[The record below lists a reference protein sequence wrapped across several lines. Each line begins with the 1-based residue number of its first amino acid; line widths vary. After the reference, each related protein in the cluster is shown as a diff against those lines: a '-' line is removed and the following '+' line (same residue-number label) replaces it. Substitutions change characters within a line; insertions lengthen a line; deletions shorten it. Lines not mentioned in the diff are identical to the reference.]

1 MGKDKQSKENRQMK
15 EKKFDRNVEIS
26 APILDPEIIK
36 AIHTPPKDRRLDIRH
51 GGFKALLSDLNSQDS
66 TDELTPLNDNHVP
79 SYIGISC
86 AVSGYSNYSSYSK
99 RPNSLASNKATSTP
113 NRSRA
118 TSPAAIKK
126 IDPEV
131 HHITIDKNNIHSV
144 DEERKELT
152 EKLTAS
158 AYERKR
164 SPSPCIPPTEDDRH
178 HGAYVGARYCPMPPP
193 SNLVNKHIPLLGIDD
208 DQNPEEALEE
218 AEQQK
223 KVEQRIASLYGDNF
237 VEDWRESMTHKA
249 KKEINSD
256 DGITDQLALK
266 SPKDLVTLKPTPQVV
281 PDERQDDTEVDIP
294 NKKVLANVEKGFL
307 NKLLTDENPPM
318 PSPSPTLLTSPTRD
332 VKEMITNS
340 SPQLPSPL
348 SPPPPVEVEPQQKFE
363 QESYAHQVVLPPLSP
378 SPIQIQNSPDMM
390 NLDAEEQ
397 LKIEDRELTMPHQP
411 TTVEH
416 IEYEIRAQ
424 SPIDNNASPV
434 KIPHHQVPEDL
445 DYPESKSNYEQELL
459 GSSPESLKAHKI
471 VDDQVGEE
479 IVAADENEN
488 NLAPT
493 SDNIQNGLYY
503 LDLLNKE
510 KSFIAQEVARA
521 EKILENQE
529 AALDD
534 DTVGRIR
541 SAIGKAN
548 LLVNKKCKQFEG
560 LCESNLNKDANEQ
573 YATLNEDLAGFWDML
588 SIQVVDIRKSF
599 ETLWQVKESNW
610 REGDELEQQDHEDDP
625 KGSNTKD
632 SKFVSKPKL
641 SSQKDQERRE
651 RLQEHI
657 NQMKQNQAAKSS
669 NENLLDGSTQSGI
682 DQIPTEAFVV
692 EDKIQDR
699 LESPTTFQGE
709 PALETTN
716 TIEEDEEQM
725 ISLIGGLRDESLE
738 SNVKKSNL
746 DANETNKTKETE
758 TTTTNQES
766 VNDLVDLLD

>member
-1 MGKDKQSKENRQMK
+1 MGKNKQSKENRQVK

-99 RPNSLASNKATSTP
+99 RPNSLASNRATSTP

-178 HGAYVGARYCPMPPP
+178 HGAYVGARYCPLPPP

-208 DQNPEEALEE
+208 DQNPDEALEE
-218 AEQQK
+218 AEHQK

-249 KKEINSD
+249 KKEINRE
-256 DGITDQLALK
+256 DGTTDQLALK

-281 PDERQDDTEVDIP
+281 PDERHDDTEVEIP
-294 NKKVLANVEKGFL
+294 NKKVLVNVEKGFL
-307 NKLLTDENPPM
+307 NKLLTDDNPPM
-318 PSPSPTLLTSPTRD
+318 PSPSPTLLASPTRD
-332 VKEMITNS
+332 VNETITNS
-340 SPQLPSPL
+340 SPQPPSPL
-348 SPPPPVEVEPQQKFE
+348 SPPPPPPVEAEPQQTFE
-363 QESYAHQVVLPPLSP
+363 QEHQVVSPPLSP
-378 SPIQIQNSPDMM
+378 SPIQNQNSPDMM

-397 LKIEDRELTMPHQP
+397 LTIEDRGLIIPPQQ
-411 TTVEH
+411 TTEEH

-424 SPIDNNASPV
+424 SPIDNNSSPV
-434 KIPHHQVPEDL
+434 KIPHHQIPEDL
-445 DYPESKSNYEQELL
+445 DYPESKLNDQQEMLSL
-459 GSSPESLKAHKI
+459 SQESLKARKI
-471 VDDQVGEE
+471 VDDQEGEE
-479 IVAADENEN
+479 VAAADENEN

-493 SDNIQNGLYY
+493 SDNIKNGLYY
-503 LDLLNKE
+503 LDLLNTE

-521 EKILENQE
+521 EEILKNQE

-560 LCESNLNKDANEQ
+560 LCESNLNKDANDQ

-588 SIQVVDIRKSF
+588 SIQVVDVRKSF
-599 ETLWQVKESNW
+599 ETLWQVQESNW

-625 KGSNTKD
+625 RGSNMKD
-632 SKFVSKPKL
+632 SKIVSKPKL

-669 NENLLDGSTQSGI
+669 NENLLDGTTQSEI
-682 DQIPTEAFVV
+682 DEIPSETLVIEN
-692 EDKIQDR
+692 KIQDR
-699 LESPTTFQGE
+699 LESPTNFLGE
-709 PALETTN
+709 PALETTS
-716 TIEEDEEQM
+716 TVEEDEEQM
-725 ISLIGGLRDESLE
+725 ISLIGGLPEESLE
-738 SNVKKSNL
+738 SNVKQSSL
-746 DANETNKTKETE
+746 DTNETNKTPETE
-758 TTTTNQES
+758 TTTNNQES